1 MSADPGFLDLFA
13 APTEPAGTTSPVA
26 PWKILL
32 VDDEPDIHA
41 ALRLALYDV
50 VINERP
56 LQLLDAQ
63 SGEEARRLLAE
74 HPDIAVVILDVVME
88 TERAGLEL
96 VRHIRRELSNRR
108 TQILIVTGQPGYA
121 PQRQVVADY
130 EIDGY
135 RLKSDLTA
143 EKIFVS
149 VHAAVRT
156 HQVLLELE
164 EYRTDLERR
173 VAERT
178 AALAATTHRLA
189 QTDFAMDK
197 VGIGIAWNDIDKGR
211 FLYANDETCRQ
222 LGYDRDE
229 LLTLTVSD
237 VNPEFPPDAV
247 RNAARDMAA
256 RGGYLK
262 LETRHRRKDG
272 SSYPVEV
279 TIYLREQDGQAWFIA
294 FYNDITVRKEAE
306 RELMRARDAAEAANR
321 AKSTFLANMSHELR
335 TPMNA
340 IIGMTAL
347 ARRHADNPK
356 LADQL
361 EKVEQASHNLLA
373 IINDILDISKIEA
386 ERMTLERV
394 DFRLGEVLEN
404 LVSLIGHKARDKGLQ
419 LLVDLPPEIAALP
432 LCGDPHHLGQILLN
446 LAGNAVK
453 FTTTGWVAVRAGVA
467 RDDGS
472 EVTLHCEVQDTGIGI
487 AADDLGRLFTAF
499 EQADGSM
506 TRKYGGTGLG
516 LAISK
521 RLVQLMGG
529 SIDVDSVPGKG
540 STFRFSV
547 RLLKAAGSVA
557 QDRRTG
563 DQSAEAHI
571 RARHPGTRLLLVEDE
586 PINQEVSKVLLE
598 DAGFRVDLAEDGR
611 QAVESA
617 AREDYALILM
627 DMQMPVMNGL
637 DATRAIRAGQRNAHT
652 PIIAMTANAFEE
664 DRRTCL
670 AAGMDDHVGKPI
682 DDTVLFETLLRWL
695 DKPR

>member
-1 MSADPGFLDLFA
+1 MSDDRDFSDLFA
-13 APTEPAGTTSPVA
+13 PEPLPSATAAAAA

-41 ALRLALYDV
+41 ALRLALHDV
-50 VINERP
+50 VIQERP
-56 LQLLDAQ
+56 LLLLDAR
-63 SGEEARRLLAE
+63 SGAEARALFAA
-74 HPDIAVVILDVVME
+74 HPDIAAVLLDVVME
-88 TERAGLEL
+88 TEQAGLEL
-96 VRHIRRELSNRR
+96 VRHIRRDLQNRR
-108 TQILIVTGQPGYA
+108 VQILIVTGQPGYA
-121 PQRQVVADY
+121 PQREVVTDY

-149 VHAAVRT
+149 VYAALRT

-164 EYRTDLERR
+164 NYRADLERM

-178 AALAATTHRLA
+178 AELEKTSDRLA
-189 QTDFAMDK
+189 ETDFAMEK
-197 VGIGIAWNDIDKGR
+197 VGIGIAWNDAASGR
-211 FLYANDETCRQ
+211 FLYANGETCRQ
-222 LGYDRDE
+222 LGYDRE
-229 LLTLTVSD
+229 EILALTVSD
-237 VNPEFPPDAV
+237 INPEFPPEAV
-247 RNAARDMAA
+247 RRVARDMAA
-256 RGGYLK
+256 QGGYLR

-272 SSYPVEV
+272 SSYPVEA
-279 TIYLREQDGQAWFIA
+279 TIYLRQRDEGAWFIA

-306 RELMRARDAAEAANR
+306 RQLIQARDAAEAANR

-340 IIGMTAL
+340 ILGLTGL
-347 ARRHADNPK
+347 AKRHADNPR
-356 LADQL
+356 LLDHL
-361 EKVEQASHNLLA
+361 EKVEQASHNLLG

-404 LVSLIGHKARDKGLQ
+404 LASLIGHKARAKGLE
-419 LLVDLPPEIAALP
+419 LRIDLPPELMALP
-432 LCGDPHHLGQILLN
+432 LAGDPLHLGQILLN

-453 FTTTGWVAVRAGVA
+453 FTSAGSVAVRAAIVE
-467 RDDGS
+467 DDGR
-472 EVTLHCEVQDTGIGI
+472 EATLRFEIQDTGIGI
-487 AADDLGRLFTAF
+487 RAEDQKRLFTAF

-529 SIDVDSVPGKG
+529 GIGVDSLPGKG
-540 STFRFSV
+540 STFWFTV
-547 RLLKAAGSVA
+547 RLPKAPEGAA
-557 QDRRTG
+557 QAPASEEG
-563 DQSAEAHI
+563 SAEVRI
-571 RARHPGTRLLLVEDE
+571 RARHAGARVLLVEDE
-586 PINQEVSKVLLE
+586 PINQEVSRALLE
-598 DAGFRVDLAEDGR
+598 DIGFRVDLAEHGR
-611 QAVESA
+611 QAVEMA
-617 AREDYALILM
+617 ARTDYALILM
-627 DMQMPVMNGL
+627 DMQMPVMNGV
-637 DATRAIRAGQRNAHT
+637 DATKAIRAGQRNART

-670 AAGMDDHVGKPI
+670 AAGMNDHVGKPI
-682 DDTVLFETLLRWL
+682 DDGVLFESLLRWL